1 MNKTWKRQ
9 VFRHTALYTA
19 ILMFSHTGGGGGAQ
33 AQTQTQTH
41 KYAIVMNGQ
50 NLPEVKWG
58 QDYKKLAQ
66 KSNERQF
73 THTTN
78 FHIKKNVTLSF
89 NNIDEVVAEKK
100 DVVVFGTATYLPP
113 YGKVS
118 GFDADKLKKRG
129 DALGWIKTTKPGLV
143 GYSYEGV
150 TCQNNYNNA
159 SSGCPELIYKT
170 QFSFGQQG
178 LKKKT
183 TGGLDIAE
191 DKSRDNSPI
200 YKLQDYP
207 GLGVSFNLSSESL
220 VKSIKYNKI
229 ISSFSE
235 GVTQQNGTQNQHKD
249 KNLVYTTGDY
259 QYKNKYSSR
268 YVGQNEHSAIAFYLN
283 AKLHLLDKKNIKN
296 IAQGK
301 TVNLGTLK
309 SYVEPT
315 AEWKNKRQN
324 YFQGNWTFEDKGTV
338 SVKLKLPEVKAGRC
352 VNKNN
357 PNPNAKAP
365 SPALTAPALWF
376 GPVQNGKVQMYSASV
391 STYPDS
397 SSSQIFL
404 QNLSRKDDTSKPGR
418 YSLKPLSTSEIK
430 SKEPN
435 FTGRQTIIRLD
446 GRVQQIK
453 LGQSNNEVVGF
464 NGNSNNA
471 TFGIVSEGSFMPDTS
486 EWKKVLLPWTVRVF
500 ADDSKFKEFNKEE
513 KDNKP
518 KYSQKYRSRDNGKR
532 ERNLGDIVNSP
543 IVAVG
548 GYLATS
554 ANDGMVHI
562 FKKGNGGD
570 ERNYSLKLSYIPG
583 TMPRKD
589 IENKDSTLAKELRA
603 FAEKG
608 YVGDR
613 YGVDGGFVLRQV
625 NLNGKDHVFMFGAMG
640 FGGRGAYA
648 LDLTKADGSDPT
660 KASLFDVKDNGNNG
674 NNGNNRV
681 ELGYTVGT
689 PQIGKTHN
697 GKYAAFLA
705 SGYATK
711 KIDDPTNKTA
721 LYVYDLENNGNL
733 IKKIEVKD
741 GKGGLSSPTLV
752 DKDLDGTVDIAYAGD
767 RGGKMYRFDLS
778 GQSPDQ
784 WTVRPI
790 FEGTKPITS
799 APAISQLKDKRV
811 VIFGTGSDL
820 SEEDVDNMEEQYIYG
835 IFDDDTATTGT
846 VNFSGSGGGLLEQVL
861 SRDNDNKT
869 LFLTDYKRSD
879 GSGSKGWVVKLKDG
893 QRVTVKPTVVLRTA
907 FVTIRKYNDGG
918 CGAET
923 AILGINTADG
933 GKLTKKSARPIVPD
947 ANKDVAQYSG
957 HKQTTKGKSIPIGCM
972 QKGNEIVCPN
982 GYVYDKPVNVRYLDE
997 KKTDGFSTTA
1007 DGDAGGSGIDPAG
1020 KRSGKN
1026 NRCFSQKGVRT
1037 LLMNDLDS
1045 LDITGPTC
1053 GMKRISWR
1061 EVFY

>member
-1 MNKTWKRQ
+1 MNKTLKRR
-9 VFRHTALYTA
+9 VFRHTALYAA
-19 ILMFSHTGGGGGAQ
+19 ILMFSHTGGGGAQ
-33 AQTQTQTH
+33 AQTRN
-41 KYAIVMNGQ
+41 YAIVMNERNQ
-50 NLPEVKWG
+50 PEVKQEG
-58 QDYKKLAQ
+58 SYSTLREKDR
-66 KSNERQF
+66 ERKF
-73 THTTN
+73 IYNNSGRGGGSVFFDNTD
-78 FHIKKNVTLSF
+78 TLVSRQSGT
-89 NNIDEVVAEKK
+89 A
-100 DVVVFGTATYLPP
+100 VFGTATYLPP

-118 GFDADKLKKRG
+118 GFDADGLKERNNAV
-129 DALGWIKTTKPGLV
+129 DWIRTTQPGLA
-143 GYSYEGV
+143 GYVYTNVICRDIKQCPQLVYE
-150 TCQNNYNNA
+150 TKFA
-159 SSGCPELIYKT
+159 
-170 QFSFGQQG
+170 FSNKD
-178 LKKKT
+178 LAKKA
-183 TGGLDIAE
+183 GGLDRHL
-191 DKSRDNSPI
+191 DPSRENSPI
-200 YKLQDYP
+200 YKLKDHP
-207 GLGVSFNLSSESL
+207 WLGVSFNLGVENTAKDGRSSSRL
-220 VKSIKYNKI
+220 

-235 GVTQQNGTQNQHKD
+235 DNNNQTI
-249 KNLVYTTGDY
+249 VSTTRDHPISLGDL
-259 QYKNKYSSR
+259 QR
-268 YVGQNEHSAIAFYLN
+268 EHTAMAYHLN
-283 AKLHLLDKKNIKN
+283 AKLHLLDKKGIKD
-296 IAQGK
+296 ITGK
-301 TVNLGTLK
+301 TVDLGILRPR
-309 SYVEPT
+309 VEAKVRRGDLLSFWAT
-315 AEWKNKRQN
+315 WKI
-324 YFQGNWTFEDKGTV
+324 EDKGNITV
-338 SVKLKLPEVKAGRC
+338 RLDLPEVKAGRC
-352 VNKNN
+352 TNAAH
-357 PNPNAKAP
+357 PNPKAKLL

-397 SSSQIFL
+397 SSSRIYL
-404 QNLSRKDDTSKPGR
+404 QNLKRKTDPNKPGR
-418 YSLKPLSTSEIK
+418 YSLADLTK
-430 SKEPN
+430 SDIESRQPG
-435 FTGRQTIIRLD
+435 FTGRQTVIRLPGGVYKINSGKNG
-446 GRVQQIK
+446 GRVAGI
-453 LGQSNNEVVGF
+453 
-464 NGNSNNA
+464 NGNDGKND
-471 TFGIVSEGSFMPDTS
+471 TFGILKDRYVTPETNEWSE
-486 EWKKVLLPWTVRVF
+486 VLLPWTVRGS
-500 ADDSKFKEFNKEE
+500 ADDNRFKTINQ
-513 KDNKP
+513 DSA
-518 KYSQKYRSRDNGKR
+518 KYSQRYRIRNTSNG

-562 FKKGNGGD
+562 FKKNGGGD
-570 ERNYSLKLSYIPG
+570 DRNYNLKLSYIPG

-589 IENKDSTLAKELRA
+589 IESQDSTLAKELRA

-625 NLNGKDHVFMFGAMG
+625 ERNGKDHVFMFGAMG

-648 LDLTKADGSDPT
+648 LDLTKADGNDPT
-660 KASLFDVKDNGNNG
+660 KASLFDVKDNG

-697 GKYAAFLA
+697 DKYAAFLA

-711 KIDDPTNKTA
+711 EITSGDNKTA

-767 RGGKMYRFDLS
+767 RGGNMYRFDLS
-778 GQSPDQ
+778 GQDPNQ
-784 WTVRPI
+784 WSVRTI
-790 FEGTKPITS
+790 FSGNKPITS

-820 SEEDVDNMEEQYIYG
+820 SEDDVDNTDEQYIYG
-835 IFDDDTATTGT
+835 IFDDDTATTGS
-846 VNFSGSGGGLLEQVL
+846 VNFSGSGGGLLEQHL
-861 SRDNDNKT
+861 TQEDKT

-879 GSGSKGWVVKLKDG
+879 GSGDKGWVVKLEAG

-907 FVTIRKYNDGG
+907 FVTIHKYTGNDK

-933 GKLTKKSARPIVPD
+933 GKLTKKSARPIVPE
-947 ANKDVAQYSG
+947 ANQAVAQYSG
-957 HKQTTKGKSIPIGCM
+957 HKKTANGKSIPIGCM
-972 QKGNEIVCPN
+972 WKNNETVCPN

-1007 DGDAGGSGIDPAG
+1007 DGDAGGSGIDPDG

-1061 EVFY
+1061 EIFY

>member
-19 ILMFSHTGGGGGAQ
+19 ILMFSHTGGGGGQAQ
-33 AQTQTQTH
+33 AQTQTH
-41 KYAIVMNGQ
+41 KYAIVMNNQ

-58 QDYKKLAQ
+58 SDYSSLTD
-66 KSNERQF
+66 KSNEREV
-73 THTTN
+73 THTSK
-78 FHIKKNVTLSF
+78 FVVAKKHISFSF
-89 NNIDEVVAEKK
+89 NNTDEVVAEKK
-100 DVVVFGTATYLPP
+100 DAVVFGAATYLPP

-118 GFDADKLKKRG
+118 GFDTAKLAERKN
-129 DALGWIKTTKPGLV
+129 ALDQIGTTHPGLI
-143 GYSYEGV
+143 GYNYQDV
-150 TCQNNYNNA
+150 TCA
-159 SSGCPELIYKT
+159 SGNCPELSYRT
-170 QFSFGQQG
+170 QFTFNNG
-178 LKKKT
+178 LKRNGN
-183 TGGLDIAE
+183 GGRLDIYE
-191 DKSRDNSPI
+191 DKSRDSSPI
-200 YKLQDYP
+200 YKLKDYP
-207 GLGVSFNLSSESL
+207 WLGVSFNLGGESSFKPKRQGSL
-220 VKSIKYNKI
+220 V
-229 ISSFSE
+229 SSFSE
-235 GVTQQNGTQNQHKD
+235 DVTQQNGTQDQYKS
-249 KNLVYTTGDY
+249 KNLVYTTDDY
-259 QYKNKYSSR
+259 NSKGNKNHQDKHHA
-268 YVGQNEHSAIAFYLN
+268 VAFYLN
-283 AKLHLLDKKNIKN
+283 AKLHLLDKKQIKN
-296 IAQGK
+296 IAQGV
-301 TVNLGTLK
+301 TVDLGTLK
-309 SYVEPT
+309 TRIEPT
-315 AEWKNKRQN
+315 DAWKNRQGN
-324 YFQGNWTFEDKGTV
+324 YFNNGTWTYEEKGSV

-352 VNKNN
+352 INANN
-357 PNPNAKAP
+357 PNKSTKAP

-397 SSSQIFL
+397 SSSRIFL
-404 QNLSRKDDTSKPGR
+404 QNLKRKTDTSRPGR
-418 YSLKPLSTSEIK
+418 YSLATLNK
-430 SKEPN
+430 SDIESREPT

-446 GRVQQIK
+446 GGVQQIK
-453 LGQSNNEVVGF
+453 LQGNEVTSFNVN
-464 NGNSNNA
+464 NGNN
-471 TFGIVSEGSFMPDTS
+471 TFGIVKDLGVDPDAS

-513 KDNKP
+513 KNNDNKP
-518 KYSQKYRSRDNGKR
+518 KYSQKYRSRDSSKH

-562 FKKGNGGD
+562 FKKGNGD
-570 ERNYSLKLSYIPG
+570 ARNYSLKLSYIPG

-589 IENKDSTLAKELRA
+589 IENKDSNLAKELRA

-625 NLNGKDHVFMFGAMG
+625 EWKGQNRVFMFGAMG

-648 LDLTKADGSDPT
+648 LDLSKIDSNNPT
-660 KASLFDVKDNGNNG
+660 AVSLFDVKNGNNS
-674 NNGNNRV
+674 NNSNNSV
-681 ELGYTVGT
+681 QLGYTVGT

-711 KIDDPTNKTA
+711 TIDSTDNKTA
-721 LYVYDLENNGNL
+721 LYVYDLESSGTL
-733 IKKIEVKD
+733 IKKIDVPG

-767 RGGKMYRFDLS
+767 RGGNMYRFDLS
-778 GQSPDQ
+778 SDNPSS
-784 WTVRPI
+784 WTVRTI
-790 FEGTKPITS
+790 FQGTKPITS

-820 SEEDVDNMEEQYIYG
+820 SEGDVLSTDEQHIYG
-835 IFDDDTATTGT
+835 IFDNDTDTGT
-846 VNFSGSGGGLLEQVL
+846 AQDGQGNGLLEQVL
-861 SRDNDNKT
+861 KKDGNT
-869 LFLTDYKRSD
+869 LFLSDYKRSN
-879 GSGSKGWVVKLKDG
+879 GSGDKGWVVKLEAG

-907 FVTIRKYNDGG
+907 FVTIRKYTTDG

-933 GKLTKKSARPIVPD
+933 GKLTKKSARPIVPE
-947 ANKDVAQYSG
+947 ANQAVAQYSG
-957 HKQTTKGKSIPIGCM
+957 HKQTAKGKSIPIGCM
-972 QKGNEIVCPN
+972 EKGNEIVCPN

-1007 DGDAGGSGIDPAG
+1007 DGDAGGSGIDPDG

-1045 LDITGPTC
+1045 LDITGPMC